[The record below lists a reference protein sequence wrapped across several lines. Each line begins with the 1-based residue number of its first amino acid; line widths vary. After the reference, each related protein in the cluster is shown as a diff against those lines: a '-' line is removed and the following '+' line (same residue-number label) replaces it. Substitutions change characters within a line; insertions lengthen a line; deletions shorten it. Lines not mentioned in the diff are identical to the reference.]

1 MKTSRC
7 QQVNELNRKSTCEDL
22 SLVTTHREKGS
33 NSLVIKWEVIS
44 HPLKQQQR
52 KTKVCHCNAKRV
64 LSYSKIDLLTQLME
78 KCSFL
83 KTIWH
88 YHCKCCENAQGLW
101 PNNLIF
107 SKKMIHQ
114 KEKATSR
121 RCSTLHDLKYPETE
135 NNLNL

>member
-7 QQVNELNRKSTCEDL
+7 QQVNEQNRKPTCEDL
-22 SLVTTHREKGS
+22 SLVTTHKEKSS
-33 NSLVIKWEVIS
+33 NSLVIKWEAILHS
-44 HPLKQQQR
+44 LKQQQR
-52 KTKVCHCNAKRV
+52 KTKVCNCNAKYL
-64 LSYSKIDLLTQLME
+64 LSYSKIGLLTQLME

-88 YHCKCCENAQGLW
+88 YLCKFRENAHGLW

-107 SKKMIHQ
+107 SKKIIHQ

-121 RCSTLHDLKYPETE
+121 RCSTLHDLNYPETE